1 MPVTINYQSP
11 IKPIETSGSFWLQ
24 WLLVTLLGFV
34 ASLFWIE
41 IGERPDIGIIEGIIG
56 GTIIGLA
63 QWLVLRRHLSLAW
76 WWIIASLL
84 GWGVMGLSSFGVI
97 GWFAPRTMRLFP
109 RLVYGVIDGATLGLI
124 LGMAQWWVLRQ
135 YVSKAWGW
143 IFTNSLNWSIS
154 LAVGWIVGGLLRRFT
169 QMFLSEVLGLG
180 VTWMLVAGFTGMT
193 LIRLLR
199 EVPPLNG
206 RGL

>member
-1 MPVTINYQSP
+1 VPVTIHYQSP
-11 IKPIETSGSFWLQ
+11 IKPIETSGSFCLQ

-41 IGERPDIGIIEGIIG
+41 IGERPDIGAVEGIIG
-56 GTIIGLA
+56 GALIGFA
-63 QWLVLRRHLSLAW
+63 QWLVLRRHLSSAW
-76 WWIIASLL
+76 WWIIVSFL

-180 VTWMLVAGFTGMT
+180 VTWMLVAGLTGIS

-199 EVPPLNG
+199 EVPPLKG

>member
-11 IKPIETSGSFWLQ
+11 IKPIETSCSVWLQ

-41 IGERPDIGIIEGIIG
+41 IGERPDINMIEGIIG
-56 GTIIGLA
+56 GTIIGFA
-63 QWLVLRRHLSLAW
+63 QWLVLRRYLSSAW

-109 RLVYGVIDGATLGLI
+109 RLVYGVVDGATLGLI

-143 IFTNSLNWSIS
+143 IFTNTLYWAIS

-180 VTWMLVAGFTGMT
+180 VTWMLVAGLTGIT
-193 LIRLLR
+193 LIRLLGK
-199 EVPPLNG
+199 VPTIKG
-206 RGL
+206 SGF

>member
-11 IKPIETSGSFWLQ
+11 IKPIETSGSFCLQ

-56 GTIIGLA
+56 GTIIGFA
-63 QWLVLRRHLSLAW
+63 QWLVLRRHLSAAW
-76 WWIIASLL
+76 WWIIVSFL

-109 RLVYGVIDGATLGLI
+109 RLVYGVVDGATLGLI

-143 IFTNSLNWSIS
+143 IFANSLYWSIS

-180 VTWMLVAGFTGMT
+180 VTWMLVAGLTGIS

-199 EVPPLNG
+199 SLEKGGKVS
-206 RGL
+206 R